1 MSRDRDLWQRAR
13 PLFDELVDLGDDV
26 RRARLDELRRG
37 DPALYDMVEMLLRA
51 DASADD
57 ALVGYS
63 FGLPQRTRSAPGD
76 ATVAPPDPLGIVGQS
91 VAHFRVVSYLAAGGM
106 GAVYAADDLRLG
118 RVVALKFPL
127 PYQHTD
133 AVVKERFM
141 HEARSAAALDH
152 PNLCT
157 VYEIGE
163 SAAGVF
169 LAMPLYAGETL
180 RDRLAREVRLTPR
193 ETIGI
198 ARHVARGL
206 AAAHASGIVHRDL
219 KPGNI
224 MLVRDGTAKI
234 LDFGLAKMR
243 DVTVTKSQVTRGTLV
258 YMAPDQLRGG
268 RVDARADLW
277 SMGVMLYVMLTGQL
291 PFGGEHEAAI
301 LHAIL
306 HDQPEPPSRLVPG
319 LPRAFDDL
327 VGALLQKNPAHR
339 YQSAEELLEDLE
351 ALDSGAALRHRV
363 PLWARAAQRKRFRRA
378 VVMPTV
384 ALVTVAIAS
393 LSWTISRRRLAGDAA
408 PPVGTRSIG
417 ADATAPITAQSIAVL
432 PFTNADSNAA
442 DNYLVDGFSE
452 RLTALLG
459 AQQGNRVAAGAS
471 ADALLKRGLDPYAVG
486 VRLGFAHIVH
496 GSMRVRGGSLAVEVR
511 LARVS
516 DRHVLWSRPFTAPVT
531 ALQVLERQIADSVD
545 RVLHPHE
552 AIVTARPPTS
562 DPEAHRLFLLGRY
575 AWNQRTREKLEEAI
589 GYYAGATERDPR
601 FALAYAALAEAYINK
616 VNFHYMPVATGLAN
630 AERAAETA
638 IALDS
643 SVADGYAAL
652 GFALVASGKSTPDV
666 YVRAE
671 SLFNRAIALN
681 PSLAVAHHYK
691 AILLTGL
698 GRLAEAEAQTRQTL
712 ALDPLSLVG
721 NAMLGIV
728 FAAQDRLPEARVQLQ
743 KALELNP
750 GFSLTQT
757 YLGEVNAALGNQ
769 AEALRLLE
777 LAYARTPGFPGV
789 RPTLAYTYRMT
800 GREVQARRL
809 LAEARAGALT
819 QESWLNYVETLAVMG
834 EPDSAFAILGQV
846 EREQKNRDIDT
857 DMRANPLLRGFRS
870 DPRFATIMARRVE
883 GQRVK

>member
-1 MSRDRDLWQRAR
+1 MSRDRELWQRAR
-13 PLFDELVDLGDDV
+13 PLFDELVDLGDDE
-26 RRARLDELRRG
+26 RRARLDELKRGG
-37 DPALYDMVEMLLRA
+37 DPALSDVVEMLLHA

-57 ALVGYS
+57 SLAGYH
-63 FGLPQRTRSAPGD
+63 FGLPQRTRSDSGD
-76 ATVAPPDPLGIVGQS
+76 AMDAPLDPLGIVGQS

-193 ETIGI
+193 ETIEI

-206 AAAHASGIVHRDL
+206 AAAHAAGIVHRDL
-219 KPGNI
+219 KPANV
-224 MLVRDGTAKI
+224 MLVPDGTAKI

-258 YMAPDQLRGG
+258 YMAPDQLHGG

-277 SMGVMLYVMLTGQL
+277 AMGVMLYVMLTGQL

-306 HDQPEPPSRLVPG
+306 HEEPEAPSTLVPG

-339 YQSAEELLEDLE
+339 YQSAEELLDDLE
-351 ALDSGAALRHRV
+351 ALDNGAALRHRV
-363 PLWARAAQRKRFRRA
+363 PLWARATQRKRFRRA
-378 VVMPTV
+378 VVMPTAVLV
-384 ALVTVAIAS
+384 AVAIAS
-393 LSWTISRRRLAGDAA
+393 LSWTVSRRLA
-408 PPVGTRSIG
+408 

-432 PFTNADSNAA
+432 PFTNADTNAA
-442 DNYLVDGFSE
+442 ENYLVDGFSE

-459 AQQGNRVAAGAS
+459 AQPGNRVAAGACAS
-471 ADALLKRGLDPYAVG
+471 ALVRRGLDPYAVG
-486 VRLGFAHIVH
+486 TRLGFAHIVQ
-496 GSMRVRGGSLAVEVR
+496 GSMRVRGGSVAVEVQ
-511 LARVS
+511 LGRVS
-516 DRHVLWSRPFTAPVT
+516 DRHVLWSRAFTAPVS

-589 GYYAGATERDPR
+589 GYYTGATERDPR
-601 FALAYAALAEAYINK
+601 FALAYAGLAEAYINK
-616 VNFHYMPVATGLAN
+616 VNFHYMPVATGLAT

-652 GFALVASGKSTPDV
+652 GFALVAGGKSTPDV
-666 YVRAE
+666 YTRAE
-671 SLFNRAIALN
+671 SFFDRAIALN

-698 GRLAEAEAQTRQTL
+698 GRLAEAESQTRQTL
-712 ALDPLSLVG
+712 ALDPLSLPG

-728 FAAQDRLPEARVQLQ
+728 FAAQDRLPEARIQLQ
-743 KALELNP
+743 KALQLNP
-750 GFSLTQT
+750 GFPLTQT
-757 YLGEVNAALGNQ
+757 YLGEVEAALGNQ
-769 AEALRLLE
+769 AEAVRLLE
-777 LAYARTPGFPGV
+777 LAYGRTPGFPGV
-789 RPTLAYTYRMT
+789 RPSLAYTYRMT
-800 GREVQARRL
+800 GREAQARQL
-809 LAEARAGALT
+809 LAEARAAALAE
-819 QESWLNYVETLAVMG
+819 ESWLNYVEILAVMG
-834 EPDSAFAILGQV
+834 EPDSAFSILGEV

-870 DPRFATIMARRVE
+870 DPRFTTIMARRVE

>member
-1 MSRDRDLWQRAR
+1 MSRDRELWQRAR
-13 PLFDELVDLGDDV
+13 PLFDELVDLGDEV
-26 RRARLDELRRG
+26 RRARLDELKRG
-37 DPALYDMVEMLLRA
+37 DPALYDIVEKLLRS

-57 ALVGYS
+57 ALAGYS
-63 FGLPQRTRSAPGD
+63 FGLSQLTTSAAGD
-76 ATVAPPDPLGIVGQS
+76 APVAPLDPLGIVGQT

-133 AVVKERFM
+133 AVVEQRFM

-180 RDRLAREVRLTPR
+180 RDRLAREVKLTPR

-206 AAAHASGIVHRDL
+206 AAAHAAGIVHRDL

-268 RVDARADLW
+268 RADARDDLW
-277 SMGVMLYVMLTGQL
+277 AVGVMLYVMLTGQL

-306 HDQPEPPSRLVPG
+306 HDQPEPPSTLVSG
-319 LPRAFDDL
+319 LPRAFDNL

-339 YQSAEELLEDLE
+339 YQSAEELLDDLE

-363 PLWARAAQRKRFRRA
+363 PLWARATQRKRFRRA

-384 ALVTVAIAS
+384 ALVAVAIAS
-393 LSWTISRRRLAGDAA
+393 LSWTVSRRRFA
-408 PPVGTRSIG
+408 
-417 ADATAPITAQSIAVL
+417 ADATAPMTSQSIAVL

-459 AQQGNRVAAGAS
+459 AQPGNRVAAGAS
-471 ADALLKRGLDPYAVG
+471 AGALLKRGLDPYAVG
-486 VRLGFAHIVH
+486 VRLGSAHIVQ
-496 GSMRVRGGSLAVEVR
+496 GSMRVSAGSVAVEVQ

-516 DRHVLWSRPFTAPVT
+516 DRHVLWSHPFTAPVT
-531 ALQVLERQIADSVD
+531 AMQVLERQVADSVD

-589 GYYAGATERDPR
+589 GYYGGATERDPR
-601 FALAYAALAEAYINK
+601 FALAYAGLAEAYINK

-638 IALDS
+638 ITLDS

-652 GFALVASGKSTPDV
+652 GFALVASGKSTPEV

-712 ALDPLSLVG
+712 ALDPLSLPG

-728 FAAQDRLPEARVQLQ
+728 FAAEDRLPEARVQLQ
-743 KALELNP
+743 KALALNP
-750 GFSLTQT
+750 NFSLTQT
-757 YLGEVNAALGNQ
+757 YLGEVEAALGNQ

-777 LAYARTPGFPGV
+777 SAHGRTRGFPGV
-789 RPTLAYTYRMT
+789 RPSLAYTYRMT
-800 GREVQARRL
+800 GREAQARRL
-809 LAEARAGALT
+809 LAEARAAALNE
-819 QESWLNYVETLAVMG
+819 ESWLNYVETLAVMG

-857 DMRANPLLRGFRS
+857 DMRANPLLREFRS
-870 DPRFATIMARRVE
+870 DPRFTTIMAGRVE

>member
-141 HEARSAAALDH
+141 REARSAAALDH

-180 RDRLAREVRLTPR
+180 RERLAREVRLTAH

-277 SMGVMLYVMLTGQL
+277 SVGVMLYVMLTGQL

-306 HDQPEPPSRLVPG
+306 HDQPEPPSTLVPG

-339 YQSAEELLEDLE
+339 YQSAEELLDDLE
-351 ALDSGAALRHRV
+351 ALDHGAALRHRV
-363 PLWARAAQRKRFRRA
+363 PLWARATQRKRFRRA

-384 ALVTVAIAS
+384 ALVAVAIAA
-393 LSWTISRRRLAGDAA
+393 LSWTVSRRLA
-408 PPVGTRSIG
+408 
-417 ADATAPITAQSIAVL
+417 ADASAPITAQSVAVL
-432 PFTNADSNAA
+432 PFTNADANAA

-459 AQQGNRVAAGAS
+459 AQPGNRVAAGAS
-471 ADALLKRGLDPYAVG
+471 AGALVRRGLDPYAVG
-486 VRLGFAHIVH
+486 TRLGFAHIVQ
-496 GSMRVRGGSLAVEVR
+496 GSMRVRSGSLAVEVQ
-511 LARVS
+511 LGRVS
-516 DRHVLWSRPFTAPVT
+516 DRHVLWSRAFTGPVS

-552 AIVTARPPTS
+552 AIVAARPPTS

-652 GFALVASGKSTPDV
+652 GFALVASGKSTPAV

-671 SLFNRAIALN
+671 GLFDRAIALN

-834 EPDSAFAILGQV
+834 EPDSAFAILEQV

-857 DMRANPLLRGFRS
+857 DMRANPLLRAFRS
-870 DPRFATIMARRVE
+870 DPRFASIMARRVE
-883 GQRVK
+883 EQRVK

>member
-37 DPALYDMVEMLLRA
+37 DPALYDVVEMLLHA
-51 DASADD
+51 DASADN
-57 ALVGYS
+57 ALAGYH
-63 FGLPQRTRSAPGD
+63 FGLPQRTRSAAGD
-76 ATVAPPDPLGIVGQS
+76 ATVAPLDPLGIVGQS

-193 ETIGI
+193 ETIEI

-206 AAAHASGIVHRDL
+206 AAAHAAGIVHRDL

-224 MLVRDGTAKI
+224 MLVPDGTAKI

-277 SMGVMLYVMLTGQL
+277 SVGVMLYVMLTGQL

-306 HDQPEPPSRLVPG
+306 HDQPEPPSTLVPG

-339 YQSAEELLEDLE
+339 YQSAEELLDDLE
-351 ALDSGAALRHRV
+351 ALDHGAALRHRV
-363 PLWARAAQRKRFRRA
+363 PLWARATQRKRFRRA

-384 ALVTVAIAS
+384 ALVAVAIAA
-393 LSWTISRRRLAGDAA
+393 LSWTVSRRLA
-408 PPVGTRSIG
+408 
-417 ADATAPITAQSIAVL
+417 ADASAPITAQSIAVL
-432 PFTNADSNAA
+432 PFTNADANAA

-459 AQQGNRVAAGAS
+459 AQPGNRVAAGAS
-471 ADALLKRGLDPYAVG
+471 AGALVRRGLDPYAVG
-486 VRLGFAHIVH
+486 TRLGFAHIVQ
-496 GSMRVRGGSLAVEVR
+496 GSMRVRSGSLAVEVQ
-511 LARVS
+511 LGRVS
-516 DRHVLWSRPFTAPVT
+516 DRHVLWSRAFTGPVS

-552 AIVTARPPTS
+552 AIVAARPPTS

-652 GFALVASGKSTPDV
+652 GFALVASGKSTPAV

-671 SLFNRAIALN
+671 GLFDRAIALN

-721 NAMLGIV
+721 NALLGIV

-789 RPTLAYTYRMT
+789 RPSLAYTYRMS
-800 GREVQARRL
+800 GREVQARQL
-809 LAEARAGALT
+809 LAEARAAALT
-819 QESWLNYVETLAVMG
+819 QDSWLNYVETLAVMG
-834 EPDSAFAILGQV
+834 KTDSAFVILGEA

-870 DPRFATIMARRVE
+870 DPRFTTIMGGRVE
-883 GQRVK
+883 RQRVK

>member
-1 MSRDRDLWQRAR
+1 MSGDRDLWQRAR
-13 PLFDELVDLGDDV
+13 PLFDELVDLGDEA
-26 RRARLDELRRG
+26 RRARLDELRQG
-37 DPALYDMVEMLLRA
+37 DPALYDVVEKLLRA
-51 DASADD
+51 DASSDD
-57 ALVGYS
+57 ALADYH
-63 FGLPQRTRSAPGD
+63 FGLPQLTRSTSGD
-76 ATVAPPDPLGIVGQS
+76 ATAAPPDPLGLVGQT
-91 VAHFRVVSYLAAGGM
+91 VAQFRVVSYLAAGGM

-133 AVVKERFM
+133 AVVKDRFM

-180 RDRLAREVRLTPR
+180 RDRLAREVRLTPGD
-193 ETIGI
+193 TIEI

-206 AAAHASGIVHRDL
+206 AAAHAAGIVHRDL
-219 KPGNI
+219 KPGNV
-224 MLVRDGTAKI
+224 MLVPDGTAKI

-277 SMGVMLYVMLTGQL
+277 SVGVMLYVMVTGQL

-319 LPRAFDDL
+319 LPPAFDKL

-339 YQSAEELLEDLE
+339 YQSAEALLGDLE
-351 ALDSGAALRHRV
+351 ALATGAALRHRV
-363 PLWARAAQRKRFRRA
+363 PLWTRLKQSKKLRRA
-378 VVMPTV
+378 VVIPMV

-393 LSWTISRRRLAGDAA
+393 LSWSVLRPRLA
-408 PPVGTRSIG
+408 
-417 ADATAPITAQSIAVL
+417 ADATAPITEQSIAVL
-432 PFTNADSNAA
+432 PFTNADANAA

-459 AQQGNRVAAGAS
+459 AQPGNRVAAGAS
-471 ADALLKRGLDPYAVG
+471 AGALLKRGLDPYAVG
-486 VRLGFAHIVH
+486 TRLGFAHIVQ
-496 GSMRVRGGSLAVEVR
+496 GSMRVRAASLAVEVQ

-516 DRHVLWSRPFTAPVT
+516 DRHVLWSRAFTAPVT
-531 ALQVLERQIADSVD
+531 SLQVLEREVADSVD
-545 RVLHPHE
+545 RVLHPNE

-589 GYYAGATERDPR
+589 GYYGGATERDPR
-601 FALAYAALAEAYINK
+601 FALAYAGLAEAYLNK
-616 VNFHYMPVATGLAN
+616 VNFHYMPAAAGLAN
-630 AERAAETA
+630 ATRAAETA

-652 GFALVASGKSTPDV
+652 GFALVAGGKSTPDV

-671 SLFNRAIALN
+671 SLFNRAIAAN
-681 PSLAVAHHYK
+681 PSLAVAHRYK
-691 AILLTGL
+691 SILLTGL
-698 GRLAEAEAQTRQTL
+698 GRLAEAESQTRQTL
-712 ALDPLSLVG
+712 ALDPLSLPG

-728 FAAQDRLPEARVQLQ
+728 FAADHRLPEARAQLQ

-750 GFSLTQT
+750 NFPLTQT
-757 YLGEVNAALGNQ
+757 YLGEVEAALGNH

-777 LAYARTPGFPGV
+777 SAYGRSPGFPGV
-789 RPTLAYTYRMT
+789 RPSLAYTYRMA
-800 GREVQARRL
+800 GREAQARQV
-809 LAEARAGALT
+809 LAETREAALT
-819 QESWLNYVETLAVMG
+819 EEAWLNYVETLAVLG
-834 EPDSAFAILGQV
+834 QPDSAFAILGQV
-846 EREQKNRDIDT
+846 EREQKNHDIDT
-857 DMRANPLLRGFRS
+857 DMRANPLLREFRS
-870 DPRFATIMARRVE
+870 DPRFAAIMARRVE